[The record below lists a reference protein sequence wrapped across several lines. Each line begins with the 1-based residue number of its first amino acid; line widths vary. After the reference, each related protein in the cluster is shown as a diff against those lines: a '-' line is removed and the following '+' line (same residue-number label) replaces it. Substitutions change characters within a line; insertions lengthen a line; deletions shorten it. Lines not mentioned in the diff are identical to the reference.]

1 MKLNL
6 ARAVFLGTTIYTST
20 IHAHRDRS
28 EGKEKVEICHFSG
41 GHRELA
47 IAEQFTSF
55 RGFRSLKR
63 GDRDNESDSDS
74 DSDSGSDSE
83 EEDELQYKTIRV
95 SRKAAA
101 KHVAKHGDLV
111 GSCNDWCETI
121 CNDTN
126 ACTVDANPGDDCEA
140 NGCTPIA
147 DRAPTNCDDG
157 DACTNDGCDPLTGC
171 TREKVVCDDGNACT
185 HDGCDPLTGC
195 VTKPVNCDDGN
206 ACTHDGCDPL
216 TGCVT
221 KPVNCDDGNACTHDG
236 CDPLTGCVT
245 KPVNCDDGNACT
257 NDYCDPIKGCYTK
270 PKSCDDGNA
279 CTNDHCDPLRGCFTK
294 PVNCDDGDACTNDH
308 CDPLRGCFT
317 KPVNCDDGNACTNDH
332 CDPLKGCFTKPVSC
346 DDGDACTN
354 DHCDPLR
361 GCFTK
366 PVNCD
371 DGNAC
376 TNDHCDPLR
385 GCFTKPVNCDDGN
398 ACTNDHCDPLKGC
411 FTKPVKCD
419 DGNACTNDY
428 CDPLK
433 GCYSNPVDCGSGASC
448 DPDTGA
454 CVDDTPIVDVSNC
467 ENCDADTANCQKLAN
482 GEYKCVCNIGFT
494 DFGSGCVPT
503 PNENCYNTPSS
514 SRLWTAPG
522 NTCGV
527 KSSTP
532 NVLLFNEDFE
542 RYPNGQNLPAST
554 GWVGKNG
561 ADYAND
567 NLSPYPRYSPIPNDP
582 HGQALTFRRLNA
594 AGDIFSIQTVA
605 CPSGKYCYLVF
616 DYLTLCRSPN
626 ANNQRSGICFGYAQA
641 YPGVH
646 NWYCD
651 ASYNNVL
658 PTKAGSW
665 VRCRMPWNF
674 RSPYRVM
681 LEDYS
686 GVPEDII
693 YDNIRII
700 QSDTPQ
706 SNCCEV
712 LDLSNYVDSLTDSGL

>member
-206 ACTHDGCDPL
+206 ACT
-216 TGCVT
+216 
-221 KPVNCDDGNACTHDG
+221 
-236 CDPLTGCVT
+236 
-245 KPVNCDDGNACT
+245 

-279 CTNDHCDPLRGCFTK
+279 CTNDHCDPLKGCFTK
-294 PVNCDDGDACTNDH
+294 PVNCDDGD
-308 CDPLRGCFT
+308 
-317 KPVNCDDGNACTNDH
+317 
-332 CDPLKGCFTKPVSC
+332 
-346 DDGDACTN
+346 
-354 DHCDPLR
+354 
-361 GCFTK
+361 
-366 PVNCD
+366 
-371 DGNAC
+371 AC

>member
-270 PKSCDDGNA
+270 PKS
-279 CTNDHCDPLRGCFTK
+279 
-294 PVNCDDGDACTNDH
+294 
-308 CDPLRGCFT
+308 
-317 KPVNCDDGNACTNDH
+317 
-332 CDPLKGCFTKPVSC
+332 
-346 DDGDACTN
+346 
-354 DHCDPLR
+354 
-361 GCFTK
+361 
-366 PVNCD
+366 
-371 DGNAC
+371 
-376 TNDHCDPLR
+376 
-385 GCFTKPVNCDDGN
+385 
-398 ACTNDHCDPLKGC
+398 
-411 FTKPVKCD
+411 CD